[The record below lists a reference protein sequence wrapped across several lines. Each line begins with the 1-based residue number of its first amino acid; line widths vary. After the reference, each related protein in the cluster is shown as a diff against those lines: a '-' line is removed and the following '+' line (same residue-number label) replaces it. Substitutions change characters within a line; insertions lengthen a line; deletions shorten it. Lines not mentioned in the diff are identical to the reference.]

1 MKTGKFFK
9 FFLIFTI
16 LESLVG
22 CRTVRVVEQVPVH
35 VHDTLRLSQTL
46 HDSVYIDH
54 FREVTQKDDTIY
66 VTDSIAVIKY
76 SLKTD
81 TAYRYIERP
90 VTVTHTEQV
99 EVEKPLR
106 WWQKTLMYTGVAAFV
121 ILLAAA
127 AIWWVRRRYTC
138 RSATSCPKAKTAWR
152 PRPAWS
158 CRQSRARGELKIEN

>member
-22 CRTVRVVEQVPVH
+22 CRTVRVVEQVPVL

-46 HDSVYIDH
+46 HDSIYIDH
-54 FREVTQKDDTIY
+54 FREVTKKADTIY
-66 VTDSIAVIKY
+66 VTDSIAVVKHHFT
-76 SLKTD
+76 TD
-81 TAYRYIERP
+81 TAYKYIERP
-90 VTVTHTEQV
+90 VVVSKKETV
-99 EVEKPLR
+99 EVSKPLR
-106 WWQKTLMYTGVAAFV
+106 WWQKTLMYTGVAALV

-138 RSATSCPKAKTAWR
+138 PNAISCPKAKTAWR
-152 PRPAWS
+152 SNPNPSSPTRV
-158 CRQSRARGELKIEN
+158 ARGREIEN

>member
-9 FFLIFTI
+9 FFLIFTL

-35 VHDTLRLSQTL
+35 VHDTLRITQTL
-46 HDSVYIDH
+46 RDSIYIDH

-66 VTDSIAVIKY
+66 ITDSVSVIKY
-76 SLKTD
+76 SLITD

-90 VTVTHTEQV
+90 VPVVRTEQV
-99 EVEKPLR
+99 EVKKPLS
-106 WWQKTLMYTGVAAFV
+106 WWQKTLMYTGVASLV

-127 AIWWVRRRYTC
+127 VIWWVRRRH
-138 RSATSCPKAKTAWR
+138 K
-152 PRPAWS
+152 
-158 CRQSRARGELKIEN
+158 

>member
-9 FFLIFTI
+9 FFLIFTL

-22 CRTVRVVEQVPVH
+22 CRTVRVVEQVPVL

-46 HDSVYIDH
+46 HDSIYIDR
-54 FREVTQKDDTIY
+54 FREVTQKNDTIY

-90 VTVTHTEQV
+90 VTVAKIETV
-99 EVEKPLR
+99 EMEKPLR
-106 WWQKTLMYTGVAAFV
+106 WWQKTLMYTGVASLV

-127 AIWWVRRRYTC
+127 VIWWVRRRH
-138 RSATSCPKAKTAWR
+138 K
-152 PRPAWS
+152 
-158 CRQSRARGELKIEN
+158 